1 MIKYNKKALFY
12 IIRGCVYTMSLQTKY
27 IAGISLGVMGVG
39 FAASIPFQGTVAGEI
54 IQGGFEAGLV
64 GGLADWFAVTAL
76 FRHPLGIPIPH
87 TALLPKNRKRVT
99 KGLVS
104 TLENE
109 WLTKESITSKVK
121 EMQLAQMVLQIAE
134 KELQSD
140 AVKKGIVT
148 IAEKA
153 IVTIDT
159 EKLAVIIEKELKT
172 YLHTTNTSNI
182 LQVLVD
188 QLVVQEYDEHTLDY
202 ILVKVKDWTA
212 QDEARYQLGSL
223 GMKAMENIKVDGF
236 LQFTLKSFM
245 NIVDEDKIGGILQ
258 KFIISNI
265 NSLQDADN
273 STRQLILAK
282 IRQEIINVKENEAL
296 LQELENW
303 KEKWIANWNAT
314 DKIKEMLEQVQQR
327 AVTFVNNEEFADKYV
342 IPFLQTQMNKIK
354 EDEQTVQ
361 KIEDW
366 LQKQVVNIVENN
378 HSKIGKLVQENLDKL
393 DDKTLIEM
401 IENNVGKDLQWI
413 RVNGAVCGFMIGL
426 VLEGIKAI
434 I

>member
-1 MIKYNKKALFY
+1 
-12 IIRGCVYTMSLQTKY
+12 MSLQTKY

-76 FRHPLGIPIPH
+76 FRHPMGIPIPH

-99 KGLVS
+99 KGLIN

-109 WLTKESITSKVK
+109 WLTKESITNKVK

-134 KELQSD
+134 REMQSD

-159 EKLAVIIEKELKT
+159 EKLAVVIEKELKT
-172 YLHTTNTSNI
+172 YLHTINTSNI

-188 QLVVQEYDEHTLDY
+188 QLVVQEYDEKTLDY

-282 IRQEIINVKENEAL
+282 TRQEIINVKENEAL

-314 DKIKEMLEQVQQR
+314 DKIKEMLEQVQQK
-327 AVTFVNNEEFADKYV
+327 AVSFVNNEEFADKYV
-342 IPFLQTQMNKIK
+342 ITFLQTQMNKIK
-354 EDEQTVQ
+354 DDEMTVQ

-366 LQKQVVNIVENN
+366 LQKQVVSLVEKN

>member
-1 MIKYNKKALFY
+1 
-12 IIRGCVYTMSLQTKY
+12 MSLQTKY

-39 FAASIPFQGTVAGEI
+39 FAASIPFQGSVAGEI

-76 FRHPLGIPIPH
+76 FRHPMGIPIPH

-99 KGLVS
+99 KGLIN

-109 WLTKESITSKVK
+109 WLTKESITNKVK

-134 KELQSD
+134 REMQSD

-153 IVTIDT
+153 IVSIDT

-172 YLHTTNTSNI
+172 YLHTINTSNI

-188 QLVVQEYDEHTLDY
+188 QLVVQEYDEKTLDY

-296 LQELENW
+296 LQELEKW

-314 DKIKEMLEQVQQR
+314 DKIKEMLEQVQQK
-327 AVTFVNNEEFADKYV
+327 AVAFVNNEEFADKYV
-342 IPFLQTQMNKIK
+342 IPFLQKQMNKIK
-354 EDEQTVQ
+354 DDEVTVQ

-366 LQKQVVNIVENN
+366 LQKQVVKLVENN

>member
-1 MIKYNKKALFY
+1 
-12 IIRGCVYTMSLQTKY
+12 MSLQTKY

-39 FAASIPFQGTVAGEI
+39 FAASIPFQGTIAGEI

-76 FRHPLGIPIPH
+76 FRHPMGIPIPH

-99 KGLVS
+99 KGLIN

-109 WLTKESITSKVK
+109 WLTKESITNKVK

-134 KELQSD
+134 REMQSD

-153 IVTIDT
+153 IVSIDT

-172 YLHTTNTSNI
+172 YLHTINTNNI

-188 QLVVQEYDEHTLDY
+188 QLVVQEYDEKTLDY
-202 ILVKVKDWTA
+202 ILVKVKEWTA

-265 NSLQDADN
+265 NSLQEADN

-303 KEKWIANWNAT
+303 KEKWLANWNAT

-327 AVTFVNNEEFADKYV
+327 AVAFVNNEEFADKYV
-342 IPFLQTQMNKIK
+342 IPFLQKQMNKIK

-361 KIEDW
+361 KIEEW
-366 LQKQVVNIVENN
+366 LQKQVVTLVEKN

>member
-1 MIKYNKKALFY
+1 
-12 IIRGCVYTMSLQTKY
+12 MSLQTKY

-39 FAASIPFQGTVAGEI
+39 FAASIPFQGTIAGEI

-76 FRHPLGIPIPH
+76 FRHPMGIPIPH

-99 KGLVS
+99 KGLIH

-109 WLTKESITSKVK
+109 WLTKESITNKVK

-134 KELQSD
+134 REMQSD

-153 IVTIDT
+153 IVSIDT

-172 YLHTTNTSNI
+172 YLHTINTSNI

-188 QLVVQEYDEHTLDY
+188 QLVVQEYDEKTLDY

-273 STRQLILAK
+273 GTRQLILSK

-303 KEKWIANWNAT
+303 KEKWIANWDAT

-327 AVTFVNNEEFADKYV
+327 AVTFVNKEEFADTYV

-354 EDEQTVQ
+354 EDEVTVQ

-366 LQKQVVNIVENN
+366 LQKQVVTLVEKN

-401 IENNVGKDLQWI
+401 IENNIGKDLQWI

-426 VLEGIKAI
+426 ILEGIKAI

>member
-1 MIKYNKKALFY
+1 
-12 IIRGCVYTMSLQTKY
+12 MSLQTKY

-39 FAASIPFQGTVAGEI
+39 FAASIPFQGTIAGEI
-54 IQGGFEAGLV
+54 IQGGVEAGLV

-76 FRHPLGIPIPH
+76 FRHPMGIPIPH

-99 KGLVS
+99 KGLIH

-109 WLTKESITSKVK
+109 WLTKESITNKVK

-134 KELQSD
+134 REMQSD

-172 YLHTTNTSNI
+172 YLHTINTSNI

-188 QLVVQEYDEHTLDY
+188 QLVVQEYDEKTLDY

-273 STRQLILAK
+273 SRRQLILAK

-296 LQELENW
+296 LQGLENW
-303 KEKWIANWNAT
+303 KEKWIANWDAT

-366 LQKQVVNIVENN
+366 LQKQVVTLVEKN

-426 VLEGIKAI
+426 ILEGIKAI
-434 I
+434 M

>member
-1 MIKYNKKALFY
+1 
-12 IIRGCVYTMSLQTKY
+12 MSLQTKY

-39 FAASIPFQGTVAGEI
+39 FAASIPFQGTIAGEI

-76 FRHPLGIPIPH
+76 FRHPMGIPIPH

-99 KGLVS
+99 KGLIN

-109 WLTKESITSKVK
+109 WLTKESITNKVK

-134 KELQSD
+134 REMQSD

-153 IVTIDT
+153 IVSIDT

-172 YLHTTNTSNI
+172 YLHTINTNNI

-188 QLVVQEYDEHTLDY
+188 QLVVQEYDEKTLDY

-265 NSLQDADN
+265 NSLQEADN

-327 AVTFVNNEEFADKYV
+327 AVAFVNNEEFADKYV
-342 IPFLQTQMNKIK
+342 IPFLQKQMNKIK

-361 KIEDW
+361 KIEKW
-366 LQKQVVNIVENN
+366 LQKQVVTLVEKN

>member
-1 MIKYNKKALFY
+1 
-12 IIRGCVYTMSLQTKY
+12 MSLQTKY

-76 FRHPLGIPIPH
+76 FRHPMGIPIPH

-99 KGLVS
+99 KGLIH

-109 WLTKESITSKVK
+109 WLTKESITNKVK

-134 KELQSD
+134 REMQSD
-140 AVKKGIVT
+140 AVKKGIVK

-172 YLHTTNTSNI
+172 YLHTINTSNI

-188 QLVVQEYDEHTLDY
+188 QLVVQEYDEKTLDY

-273 STRQLILAK
+273 STRQLILSK

-327 AVTFVNNEEFADKYV
+327 AITFVKNEEFTDKYV

-361 KIEDW
+361 KIEGW
-366 LQKQVVNIVENN
+366 LQKQVVTLVEKN

>member
-1 MIKYNKKALFY
+1 
-12 IIRGCVYTMSLQTKY
+12 MSLQTKY

-39 FAASIPFQGTVAGEI
+39 FAASIPFQGTIAGEI

-76 FRHPLGIPIPH
+76 FRHPMGIPIPH

-99 KGLVS
+99 KGLIN

-109 WLTKESITSKVK
+109 WLTKESITNKVK

-134 KELQSD
+134 REMQSD

-153 IVTIDT
+153 IVSIDT

-172 YLHTTNTSNI
+172 YLHTMNTSNI

-188 QLVVQEYDEHTLDY
+188 QLVVQEYDEKTLDY

-327 AVTFVNNEEFADKYV
+327 AVAFVNNEEFADKYV
-342 IPFLQTQMNKIK
+342 IPFLQKQMNKIK

-361 KIEDW
+361 KIEEW
-366 LQKQVVNIVENN
+366 LQKQVVTLVEKN

>member
-1 MIKYNKKALFY
+1 
-12 IIRGCVYTMSLQTKY
+12 MSLQTKY

-76 FRHPLGIPIPH
+76 FRHPMGIPIPH

-99 KGLVS
+99 KGLIH

-109 WLTKESITSKVK
+109 WLTKESITNKVK

-134 KELQSD
+134 REMQSD

-153 IVTIDT
+153 IVSIDT

-172 YLHTTNTSNI
+172 YLHTINTSNI

-188 QLVVQEYDEHTLDY
+188 QLVVQEYDEKTLDY

-245 NIVDEDKIGGILQ
+245 NIVDEDKVGGILQ

-314 DKIKEMLEQVQQR
+314 DKIKEMLEQVQQK
-327 AVTFVNNEEFADKYV
+327 AVAFVNNEEFADKYV
-342 IPFLQTQMNKIK
+342 IPFLQTQINKIK
-354 EDEQTVQ
+354 DDEVTVQ

-366 LQKQVVNIVENN
+366 LQKQVVKLVENN

>member
-1 MIKYNKKALFY
+1 
-12 IIRGCVYTMSLQTKY
+12 MSLQTKY

-76 FRHPLGIPIPH
+76 FRHPMGIPIPH

-99 KGLVS
+99 KGLIN

-109 WLTKESITSKVK
+109 WLTKESITNKVK

-134 KELQSD
+134 REMQSN

-153 IVTIDT
+153 IVSIDT

-172 YLHTTNTSNI
+172 YLHTMNTSNI

-188 QLVVQEYDEHTLDY
+188 QLVVQEYDEKTLDY

-303 KEKWIANWNAT
+303 KEKWIANWDGT
-314 DKIKEMLEQVQQR
+314 EKIKEMLEQVQQR

-361 KIEDW
+361 KIEEW
-366 LQKQVVNIVENN
+366 LQKQVVKLVENN

-413 RVNGAVCGFMIGL
+413 RVNGAFCGFMIGL

>member
-1 MIKYNKKALFY
+1 
-12 IIRGCVYTMSLQTKY
+12 MSLQTKY

-39 FAASIPFQGTVAGEI
+39 FAASIPFQGTIAGEI

-76 FRHPLGIPIPH
+76 FRHPMGIPIPH

-99 KGLVS
+99 KGLIN

-109 WLTKESITSKVK
+109 WLTKESITNKVK

-134 KELQSD
+134 REIQSD

-153 IVTIDT
+153 IVSIDT

-172 YLHTTNTSNI
+172 YLHTINTSNI

-188 QLVVQEYDEHTLDY
+188 QLVVQEYDEKTLDY

-314 DKIKEMLEQVQQR
+314 DKIKEMLEQIQQR
-327 AVTFVNNEEFADKYV
+327 AVAFVNNEEFADKYV
-342 IPFLQTQMNKIK
+342 IPFLQKQMNKIK

-366 LQKQVVNIVENN
+366 LQKQVVSLVEKN

>member
-1 MIKYNKKALFY
+1 
-12 IIRGCVYTMSLQTKY
+12 MSLQTKY

-76 FRHPLGIPIPH
+76 FRHPMGIPIPH

-99 KGLVS
+99 KGLIH

-109 WLTKESITSKVK
+109 WLTKESITNKVK

-134 KELQSD
+134 REMQSD

-172 YLHTTNTSNI
+172 YLHTINTSNI

-188 QLVVQEYDEHTLDY
+188 QLVVQEYDEKTLDY

-265 NSLQDADN
+265 NSLQEADN

-327 AVTFVNNEEFADKYV
+327 AVAFVNNEEFADKYV
-342 IPFLQTQMNKIK
+342 ISFLQKQMNKIK

-361 KIEDW
+361 KIEEW
-366 LQKQVVNIVENN
+366 LQKQVVTLVEKN

-393 DDKTLIEM
+393 DEKTLIEM

>member
-1 MIKYNKKALFY
+1 
-12 IIRGCVYTMSLQTKY
+12 MSLQTKY

-39 FAASIPFQGTVAGEI
+39 FAASIPFQGTIAGEI

-76 FRHPLGIPIPH
+76 FRHPMGIPIPH

-99 KGLVS
+99 KGLIN

-109 WLTKESITSKVK
+109 WLTKESITNKVK

-134 KELQSD
+134 REMQSD

-172 YLHTTNTSNI
+172 YLHTINTSNI

-188 QLVVQEYDEHTLDY
+188 QLVVQEYDEKTLDY

-282 IRQEIINVKENEAL
+282 IRQEIINVKGNEAL

-327 AVTFVNNEEFADKYV
+327 AVAFVNNEEFADKYV
-342 IPFLQTQMNKIK
+342 IPFLQKQMNKIK

-361 KIEDW
+361 KIEEW
-366 LQKQVVNIVENN
+366 LQKQVVTLVEKN

>member
-1 MIKYNKKALFY
+1 
-12 IIRGCVYTMSLQTKY
+12 MSLQTKY

-76 FRHPLGIPIPH
+76 FRHPMGIPIPH

-99 KGLVS
+99 KGLIH

-109 WLTKESITSKVK
+109 WLTKESITNKVK
-121 EMQLAQMVLQIAE
+121 EMQLVQMVLQIAE
-134 KELQSD
+134 REMQSD
-140 AVKKGIVT
+140 AVKKGIVA

-172 YLHTTNTSNI
+172 YLHTINTSNI

-188 QLVVQEYDEHTLDY
+188 QLVVQEYDEKTLDY

-265 NSLQDADN
+265 NSLQEADN

-327 AVTFVNNEEFADKYV
+327 AVAFVNNEEFADKYV
-342 IPFLQTQMNKIK
+342 IPFLQKQMNKIK

-361 KIEDW
+361 KIEEW
-366 LQKQVVNIVENN
+366 LQKQVVTLVEKN

>member
-1 MIKYNKKALFY
+1 
-12 IIRGCVYTMSLQTKY
+12 MSLQTKY
-27 IAGISLGVMGVG
+27 IAGISLGVMGIG

-76 FRHPLGIPIPH
+76 FRHPMGIPIPH

-99 KGLVS
+99 KGLIN

-109 WLTKESITSKVK
+109 WLTKESITNKVK

-134 KELQSD
+134 REMQSD

-153 IVTIDT
+153 IVSIDT

-172 YLHTTNTSNI
+172 YLHTINTSNI

-188 QLVVQEYDEHTLDY
+188 QLVVQEYDEKTLDY

-314 DKIKEMLEQVQQR
+314 DKIKEMLEQVQQK
-327 AVTFVNNEEFADKYV
+327 AVAFVNNEEFADKYV
-342 IPFLQTQMNKIK
+342 IPFLQKQMNKIK
-354 EDEQTVQ
+354 DDEVTVQ

-366 LQKQVVNIVENN
+366 LQKQVVKLVENN

>member
-1 MIKYNKKALFY
+1 
-12 IIRGCVYTMSLQTKY
+12 MSLQTKY

-76 FRHPLGIPIPH
+76 FRHPMGIPIPH

-99 KGLVS
+99 KGLIN

-109 WLTKESITSKVK
+109 WLTKESITNKVK

-134 KELQSD
+134 REMQSN

-172 YLHTTNTSNI
+172 YLHTINTSNI

-188 QLVVQEYDEHTLDY
+188 QLVVQEYDEKTLDY

-223 GMKAMENIKVDGF
+223 GIKAMENIKVDGF

-303 KEKWIANWNAT
+303 KEKWIANWDGT
-314 DKIKEMLEQVQQR
+314 DKIKEMLEQVKQR
-327 AVTFVNNEEFADKYV
+327 AVAFVNNEEFADKYV
-342 IPFLQTQMNKIK
+342 LPFLQKQMNKIK
-354 EDEQTVQ
+354 EDEMTVQ
-361 KIEDW
+361 KIEEW
-366 LQKQVVNIVENN
+366 LQNQVVTLVEKN

>member
-1 MIKYNKKALFY
+1 
-12 IIRGCVYTMSLQTKY
+12 MSLQTKY

-76 FRHPLGIPIPH
+76 FRHPMGIPIPH

-99 KGLVS
+99 KGLIN

-109 WLTKESITSKVK
+109 WLTKESITNKVK

-134 KELQSD
+134 REMQSD

-153 IVTIDT
+153 IVSIDT

-172 YLHTTNTSNI
+172 YLHTINTSNI

-188 QLVVQEYDEHTLDY
+188 QLVVQEYDEKTLDY

-314 DKIKEMLEQVQQR
+314 DKIKEMLEQVQQK
-327 AVTFVNNEEFADKYV
+327 AVAFVNNEEFADKYV
-342 IPFLQTQMNKIK
+342 IPFLQKQMNKIK
-354 EDEQTVQ
+354 DDEVTVQ

-366 LQKQVVNIVENN
+366 LQKQVVKLVENN

>member
-1 MIKYNKKALFY
+1 
-12 IIRGCVYTMSLQTKY
+12 MSLQTKY

-76 FRHPLGIPIPH
+76 FRHPMGIPIPH

-99 KGLVS
+99 KGLIH

-109 WLTKESITSKVK
+109 WLTKESITNKVK

-134 KELQSD
+134 REMQSD

-172 YLHTTNTSNI
+172 YLHTINTSNI

-188 QLVVQEYDEHTLDY
+188 QLVVQEYDEKTLDY

-265 NSLQDADN
+265 NSLQEADN

-327 AVTFVNNEEFADKYV
+327 AVAFVNNEEFANQYV
-342 IPFLQTQMNKIK
+342 IPFLQKQMNKIK

-366 LQKQVVNIVENN
+366 LQKQVVNLIEKN

>member
-1 MIKYNKKALFY
+1 
-12 IIRGCVYTMSLQTKY
+12 MSLQTKY

-76 FRHPLGIPIPH
+76 FRHPMGIPIPH

-99 KGLVS
+99 KGLIN

-109 WLTKESITSKVK
+109 WLTKESITNKVK

-134 KELQSD
+134 REMQSD
-140 AVKKGIVT
+140 VVKKGVVT

-172 YLHTTNTSNI
+172 YLHTIHTSNI

-188 QLVVQEYDEHTLDY
+188 QLVVQEYDEKTLDY

-273 STRQLILAK
+273 STRQLILSK

-303 KEKWIANWNAT
+303 KEKWIANWDAT
-314 DKIKEMLEQVQQR
+314 DKIKEMLEQVQQK
-327 AVTFVNNEEFADKYV
+327 AVAFVNNEEFADKYV
-342 IPFLQTQMNKIK
+342 IPFLQKQMNKIK
-354 EDEQTVQ
+354 DDEVTVQ

-366 LQKQVVNIVENN
+366 LQKQVVKLVENN

>member
-1 MIKYNKKALFY
+1 
-12 IIRGCVYTMSLQTKY
+12 MSLQTKY

-76 FRHPLGIPIPH
+76 FRHPMGIPIPH

-99 KGLVS
+99 TGLIH

-109 WLTKESITSKVK
+109 WLTKESITNKVK

-134 KELQSD
+134 REMQSD

-172 YLHTTNTSNI
+172 YLHTINTSNI

-188 QLVVQEYDEHTLDY
+188 QLVVQEYDEKTLDY

-258 KFIISNI
+258 KFVISNI

-273 STRQLILAK
+273 STRQLVLAK

-303 KEKWIANWNAT
+303 KEKWIANWDAT

-327 AVTFVNNEEFADKYV
+327 AITFVKNEEFTDKYV

-361 KIEDW
+361 KIEEW
-366 LQKQVVNIVENN
+366 LQKQVVTLVEKN

>member
-1 MIKYNKKALFY
+1 
-12 IIRGCVYTMSLQTKY
+12 MSLQTKY

-76 FRHPLGIPIPH
+76 FRHPMGIPIPH

-99 KGLVS
+99 KGLIN

-109 WLTKESITSKVK
+109 WLTKESITNKVK

-134 KELQSD
+134 REMQSD
-140 AVKKGIVT
+140 AVKNGIVT

-153 IVTIDT
+153 IVSIDT

-172 YLHTTNTSNI
+172 YLHTINTSNI

-188 QLVVQEYDEHTLDY
+188 QLVVQEYDEKTLDY

-265 NSLQDADN
+265 SSLQDADN

-303 KEKWIANWNAT
+303 KEKWIANWNGT
-314 DKIKEMLEQVQQR
+314 EKIKEMLEQVQQR

-361 KIEDW
+361 KIEEW
-366 LQKQVVNIVENN
+366 LQKQVVKLVENN

>member
-1 MIKYNKKALFY
+1 
-12 IIRGCVYTMSLQTKY
+12 MSLQTKY

-76 FRHPLGIPIPH
+76 FRHPMGIPIPH

-99 KGLVS
+99 KGLIN

-109 WLTKESITSKVK
+109 WLTKESITNKVK
-121 EMQLAQMVLQIAE
+121 EMQLAQMVLQIVE
-134 KELQSD
+134 REMQSD

-153 IVTIDT
+153 IVSIDT

-172 YLHTTNTSNI
+172 YLHTINTSNI

-188 QLVVQEYDEHTLDY
+188 QLVVQEYDEKTLDY

-245 NIVDEDKIGGILQ
+245 NIVDEDKVGGILQ

-314 DKIKEMLEQVQQR
+314 DKIKEMLEQVQQK
-327 AVTFVNNEEFADKYV
+327 AVAFVNKEEFADKYV

-366 LQKQVVNIVENN
+366 LQKQVVKLVENN

>member
-1 MIKYNKKALFY
+1 
-12 IIRGCVYTMSLQTKY
+12 MSLQTKY

-76 FRHPLGIPIPH
+76 FRHPMGIPIPH

-99 KGLVS
+99 KGLIH

-109 WLTKESITSKVK
+109 WLTKESITNKVK

-134 KELQSD
+134 REIQSD

-172 YLHTTNTSNI
+172 YLHTINTSNI

-188 QLVVQEYDEHTLDY
+188 QLVVQEYDEKTLDH

-314 DKIKEMLEQVQQR
+314 EKIKEMLEQVQQR

-342 IPFLQTQMNKIK
+342 IPFLQKQMNQIK
-354 EDEQTVQ
+354 EDEMTVQ

-366 LQKQVVNIVENN
+366 LQKQVVNLVEKN

-426 VLEGIKAI
+426 ILEGIKAI

>member
-1 MIKYNKKALFY
+1 
-12 IIRGCVYTMSLQTKY
+12 MSLQTKY

-76 FRHPLGIPIPH
+76 FRHPMGIPIPH

-99 KGLVS
+99 KGLIN

-109 WLTKESITSKVK
+109 WLTKESITNKVK

-134 KELQSD
+134 REMQSD

-172 YLHTTNTSNI
+172 YLHTINTSNI

-188 QLVVQEYDEHTLDY
+188 QLVVQEYDEKTLDY

-273 STRQLILAK
+273 STRQLILSK

-327 AVTFVNNEEFADKYV
+327 AITFVKNEEFTDKYV

-366 LQKQVVNIVENN
+366 LQTQVVTLVEKN

>member
-1 MIKYNKKALFY
+1 M
-12 IIRGCVYTMSLQTKY
+12 YTMSLQTKY

-76 FRHPLGIPIPH
+76 FRHPMGIPIPH

-99 KGLVS
+99 KGLIH

-109 WLTKESITSKVK
+109 WLTKESITNKVK

-134 KELQSD
+134 REMQSD

-172 YLHTTNTSNI
+172 YLHTINTSNI

-188 QLVVQEYDEHTLDY
+188 QLVVQEYDEKTLDY

-265 NSLQDADN
+265 NSLQEADN

-327 AVTFVNNEEFADKYV
+327 AVAFVNNEEFANQYV
-342 IPFLQTQMNKIK
+342 IPFLQKQMNKIK

-366 LQKQVVNIVENN
+366 LQKQVVNLIEKN

>member
-1 MIKYNKKALFY
+1 
-12 IIRGCVYTMSLQTKY
+12 MSLQTKY

-76 FRHPLGIPIPH
+76 FRHPMGIPIPH

-99 KGLVS
+99 KGLIN

-109 WLTKESITSKVK
+109 WLTKESITNKVK

-134 KELQSD
+134 REMQSD

-153 IVTIDT
+153 IVSIDT

-172 YLHTTNTSNI
+172 YLHTINTSNI

-188 QLVVQEYDEHTLDY
+188 QLVVQEYDEKTLDY

-245 NIVDEDKIGGILQ
+245 NIVDEDKVGGILQ

-314 DKIKEMLEQVQQR
+314 DKIKEMLEQVQQK
-327 AVTFVNNEEFADKYV
+327 AVAFVNNEEFADKYV
-342 IPFLQTQMNKIK
+342 IPFLQTQINKIK
-354 EDEQTVQ
+354 DDEVTVQ

-366 LQKQVVNIVENN
+366 LQKQVVKLVEKN

>member
-1 MIKYNKKALFY
+1 
-12 IIRGCVYTMSLQTKY
+12 MSLQTKY

-76 FRHPLGIPIPH
+76 FRHPMGIPIPH

-99 KGLVS
+99 KGLIN

-109 WLTKESITSKVK
+109 WLTKESITNKVK
-121 EMQLAQMVLQIAE
+121 EMQLAQMVPQIAE
-134 KELQSD
+134 REMQSD

-153 IVTIDT
+153 IVSIDT

-172 YLHTTNTSNI
+172 YLHTINTSNI

-188 QLVVQEYDEHTLDY
+188 QLVVQEYDEKTLDY

-303 KEKWIANWNAT
+303 KEKWIANWDGT
-314 DKIKEMLEQVQQR
+314 DKIKEMLGQVQQR
-327 AVTFVNNEEFADKYV
+327 AVTFVNNEEFADKYI

-361 KIEDW
+361 KIEEW
-366 LQKQVVNIVENN
+366 LQKQVVKLVENN

>member
-1 MIKYNKKALFY
+1 
-12 IIRGCVYTMSLQTKY
+12 MSLQTKY

-76 FRHPLGIPIPH
+76 FRHPMGIPIPH
-87 TALLPKNRKRVT
+87 TALLPKKRKRVT
-99 KGLVS
+99 KGLIN

-109 WLTKESITSKVK
+109 WLTKESITNKVK

-134 KELQSD
+134 REMQSD
-140 AVKKGIVT
+140 AVKKGIVA

-153 IVTIDT
+153 IVSIDT

-172 YLHTTNTSNI
+172 YLHTMNTSNI
-182 LQVLVD
+182 LQLLVD
-188 QLVVQEYDEHTLDY
+188 QLVVQEYDEKTLDY

-245 NIVDEDKIGGILQ
+245 NIVDEDKVGGILQ

-314 DKIKEMLEQVQQR
+314 DKIKEMLEQVQQK
-327 AVTFVNNEEFADKYV
+327 AVAFVNKEEFADKYV

-366 LQKQVVNIVENN
+366 LQKQVVKLVENN

>member
-1 MIKYNKKALFY
+1 
-12 IIRGCVYTMSLQTKY
+12 MSLQTKY
-27 IAGISLGVMGVG
+27 IAGISLGVMGIG
-39 FAASIPFQGTVAGEI
+39 FAASIPFQGTIAGEI

-76 FRHPLGIPIPH
+76 FRHPMGIPIPH

-99 KGLVS
+99 KGLIN

-109 WLTKESITSKVK
+109 WLTKESITNKVK

-134 KELQSD
+134 REMQSD

-153 IVTIDT
+153 IVSIDT

-172 YLHTTNTSNI
+172 YLHTINTNNI

-188 QLVVQEYDEHTLDY
+188 QLVVQEYDEKTLDY

-265 NSLQDADN
+265 NSLQEADN

-296 LQELENW
+296 LKELENW
-303 KEKWIANWNAT
+303 KEKWIANWDAT

-327 AVTFVNNEEFADKYV
+327 AVAFVNNEEFADKYV
-342 IPFLQTQMNKIK
+342 IPFLQKQMNKIK

-366 LQKQVVNIVENN
+366 LQKQVVSLVEKN

>member
-1 MIKYNKKALFY
+1 
-12 IIRGCVYTMSLQTKY
+12 MSLQTKY
-27 IAGISLGVMGVG
+27 IAGISLGVMGLG

-76 FRHPLGIPIPH
+76 FRHPMGIPIPH

-99 KGLVS
+99 KGLIN

-109 WLTKESITSKVK
+109 WLTKESITNKVK

-134 KELQSD
+134 REMQSD

-159 EKLAVIIEKELKT
+159 EKLAVVIEKELKT
-172 YLHTTNTSNI
+172 YLHTINTSNI

-188 QLVVQEYDEHTLDY
+188 QLVVQEYDEKTLDY

-303 KEKWIANWNAT
+303 KEKWIANWDAT
-314 DKIKEMLEQVQQR
+314 DKIKEMLKQVQQR
-327 AVTFVNNEEFADKYV
+327 AVAFVNNEEFADKYV
-342 IPFLQTQMNKIK
+342 IPFLQKQMNKIK

-366 LQKQVVNIVENN
+366 LQKQVVNLVEKN

>member
-1 MIKYNKKALFY
+1 
-12 IIRGCVYTMSLQTKY
+12 MSLQTKY

-76 FRHPLGIPIPH
+76 FRHPMGIPIPH

-99 KGLVS
+99 KGLIH

-109 WLTKESITSKVK
+109 WLTKESITNKVK

-134 KELQSD
+134 REMQSD

-159 EKLAVIIEKELKT
+159 EKLAVIIEKELKI
-172 YLHTTNTSNI
+172 YLHTINTSNI

-188 QLVVQEYDEHTLDY
+188 QLVVQEYDEKTLDY

-265 NSLQDADN
+265 NSLQEADN

-327 AVTFVNNEEFADKYV
+327 AVAFVNNEEFADKYV
-342 IPFLQTQMNKIK
+342 IPFLQKQMNKIK

-361 KIEDW
+361 KIEEW
-366 LQKQVVNIVENN
+366 LQKQVVTLVEKN

>member
-1 MIKYNKKALFY
+1 
-12 IIRGCVYTMSLQTKY
+12 MSLQTKY

-39 FAASIPFQGTVAGEI
+39 FAASIPFQGTIAGEI

-76 FRHPLGIPIPH
+76 FRHPMGIPIPH

-99 KGLVS
+99 KGLIN

-109 WLTKESITSKVK
+109 WLTKESITNKVK

-134 KELQSD
+134 REMQSD

-172 YLHTTNTSNI
+172 YLHTINTSNI

-188 QLVVQEYDEHTLDY
+188 QLVVQEYDEKTLDY

-327 AVTFVNNEEFADKYV
+327 AVAFVNNEEFADKYV
-342 IPFLQTQMNKIK
+342 IPFLQKQMNKIK

-366 LQKQVVNIVENN
+366 LQKQVVSLVEKN

-393 DDKTLIEM
+393 DDKTLIEL

>member
-1 MIKYNKKALFY
+1 M
-12 IIRGCVYTMSLQTKY
+12 YTMSLQTKY
-27 IAGISLGVMGVG
+27 IAGISLGVMGIG

-76 FRHPLGIPIPH
+76 FRHPMGIPIPH

-99 KGLVS
+99 KGLIN

-109 WLTKESITSKVK
+109 WLTKESITNKVK

-134 KELQSD
+134 REMQSD

-153 IVTIDT
+153 IVSIDT

-172 YLHTTNTSNI
+172 YLHTMNTSNI

-188 QLVVQEYDEHTLDY
+188 QLVVQEYDEKTLDY

-265 NSLQDADN
+265 SGLQDADN

-314 DKIKEMLEQVQQR
+314 DKIKEMLEQVQQK
-327 AVTFVNNEEFADKYV
+327 AVAFVNNEEFADKYV
-342 IPFLQTQMNKIK
+342 IPFLQKQMNKIK
-354 EDEQTVQ
+354 DDEVTVQ

-366 LQKQVVNIVENN
+366 LQKQVVKLVENN